1 MIVFIANALKTVK
14 QSNEIE
20 KPREEAKFAL
30 YWVARNLTSEKVRF
44 ALRSKYEKRA
54 L

>member
-1 MIVFIANALKTVK
+1 MIVFASSALKTVK

-30 YWVARNLTSEKVRF
+30 HWLARNLTSEKVRF

-54 L
+54 M